1 MGVYLSVVKP
11 HNGTRY
17 YSKMS
22 VELSVSGKLRWESGT
37 YQSGWWGHFPNVW
50 PWF

>member
-1 MGVYLSVVKP
+1 MVKT

-37 YQSGWWGHFPNVW
+37 CQSGWWGHFPNVW
-50 PWF
+50 PWV

>member
-1 MGVYLSVVKP
+1 MDSP
-11 HNGTRY
+11 RY

-37 YQSGWWGHFPNVW
+37 YQSGWWGRFPNVW